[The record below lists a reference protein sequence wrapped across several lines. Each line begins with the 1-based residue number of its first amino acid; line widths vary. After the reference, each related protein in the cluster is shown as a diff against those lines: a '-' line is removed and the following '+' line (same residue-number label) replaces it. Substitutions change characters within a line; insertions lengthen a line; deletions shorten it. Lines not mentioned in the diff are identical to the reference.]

1 MYQAWNNGRNWTLKK
16 RFKIKIIAHKGAFF
30 CDKCKKPV
38 RIGIE
43 LKDNGKSK
51 NVKISGFG
59 SFTYKR
65 TPAREGRNPKNNE
78 FFEIKSFKRLIF
90 KPSNILKK
98 NIWW

>member
-1 MYQAWNNGRNWTLKK
+1 MSTTKKDISNNI
-16 RFKIKIIAHKGAFF
+16 IKDVNISRK
-30 CDKCKKPV
+30 DS
-38 RIGIE
+38 IE
-43 LKDNGKSK
+43 ILDSILELIKDNGKSK

-98 NIWW
+98 NINWYNPLN

>member
-1 MYQAWNNGRNWTLKK
+1 MSTTKKDISNNI
-16 RFKIKIIAHKGAFF
+16 IKDVNISRK
-30 CDKCKKPV
+30 DS
-38 RIGIE
+38 IE
-43 LKDNGKSK
+43 ILDSILELIKDNGKSK

-98 NIWW
+98 NIN

>member
-1 MYQAWNNGRNWTLKK
+1 MSTIKKDISNNI
-16 RFKIKIIAHKGAFF
+16 IKDVNISRK
-30 CDKCKKPV
+30 DS
-38 RIGIE
+38 IE
-43 LKDNGKSK
+43 ILDSILELIKDNGKSK

-98 NIWW
+98 NIN